1 MKISGKKTGENARMY
16 AKRMILDNI
25 VNLELPPGTG
35 LSENELSIQL
45 NLSRTPVREALI
57 EMHRIGLVEIIP
69 KKGSFVTKIDY
80 DLIEETRFMRL
91 AMENA
96 IMQLACKEGVPQED
110 LRQLKE
116 NLEQQKKYAQPMD
129 DAILME
135 LDIAFHGLL
144 FNSVKKN
151 RIYAFLQSQMVHFD
165 RLRILSLKTLKA
177 AKAGITVNDHEN
189 ILYALERRD
198 WELAEM
204 VMTRHLTRHQVEKK
218 DLVGLYPD
226 YFL

>member
-1 MKISGKKTGENARMY
+1 
-16 AKRMILDNI
+16 
-25 VNLELPPGTG
+25 
-35 LSENELSIQL
+35 
-45 NLSRTPVREALI
+45 
-57 EMHRIGLVEIIP
+57 
-69 KKGSFVTKIDY
+69 
-80 DLIEETRFMRL
+80 
-91 AMENA
+91 
-96 IMQLACKEGVPQED
+96 MQLACKEGVPQAD

-116 NLEQQKKYAQPMD
+116 NLELQKKYAQPMD

>member
-1 MKISGKKTGENARMY
+1 MKILEWLPKESAYDY
-16 AKRMILDNI
+16 AYRVLLHNI
-25 VNLELPPGTG
+25 VNLELPPGAG

-57 EMHRIGLVEIIP
+57 EMARIGLVEIIP

-80 DLIEETRFMRL
+80 DFIEEARFMRL
-91 AMENA
+91 SLENSV
-96 IMQLACKEGVPQED
+96 MSLACKEGISSEA
-110 LRQLKE
+110 LGRLEE
-116 NLEQQKKYAQPMD
+116 NLEQQRKTALVLE

-135 LDIAFHGLL
+135 LDNTFHQML
-144 FNSVKKN
+144 FDSVTKI
-151 RIYAFLQSQMVHFD
+151 RIFRVLQSQMVHFD

-218 DLVGLYPD
+218 DLCALYPD